1 MRHGRPTL
9 LFLFFLLIGFSAEA
23 QRGGRNDGSN
33 RRPNPRERSRESD
46 RGGDLSNLKFQD
58 RLWYGAGGTF
68 FYSGVNQVSVFTL
81 GLMPQVGYKFTD
93 FLSAG
98 PRFGV
103 TNTFV
108 RNFAVFEDNPG
119 RNAERRRYSLLDY
132 SAGGFV
138 RARYRALYVQ
148 GEYSVLSF
156 QYAPFFPNTGG
167 AAVIDINDEV
177 IKRRQ
182 SDSQL
187 QLGVG
192 YNPSQGGVGSDI
204 GIYYNL
210 FDDVNSVRSAIEL
223 RVMLTFNY

>member
-1 MRHGRPTL
+1 MRYGRPAL
-9 LFLFFLLIGFSAEA
+9 LFLFLLLIGFSAEA

-33 RRPNPRERSRESD
+33 RRPNPRASSRGGD

-68 FYSGVNQVSVFTL
+68 FLSSSNGVSYTTL
-81 GLMPQVGYKFTD
+81 GLTPQVGYKFNE

-108 RNFAVFEDNPG
+108 KNFALFRDNLTRP
-119 RNAERRRYSLLDY
+119 AERRRYSLFDY

-156 QYAPFFPNTGG
+156 QYAPFVRGTN
-167 AAVIDINDEV
+167 AAAIDTNDEIV
-177 IKRRQ
+177 KVRQ

-187 QLGVG
+187 QIGIG
-192 YNPSQGGVGSDI
+192 YNPSQGSLGSDI

-210 FDDVNSVRSAIEL
+210 FDDVNSVRSAIEF